1 MTAPPPLLEVRNLT
15 KRFPLRGAG
24 PLGGR
29 LGTVHAVEDV
39 SFALAPGETLA
50 VVGESGSGKTTLARM
65 IALLYRPSAGTIAF
79 DGRDVAHFSRREIKA
94 LRRNVQM
101 IFQDPNGA
109 LDPRMTV
116 EAIIAEP
123 LRIHRRGS
131 RAERARTVRRLMEAV
146 GLSPRLA
153 ERYPHEF
160 SGGQRQ
166 RIGIARA
173 LALEPR
179 LIVADEPVSALDVS
193 VQSQVLNLL
202 LDLREAHGL
211 AYLFIAH
218 DLAVVDHMADR
229 VAVMYAGRIV
239 EIAPRESLFA
249 RPAHPYTRA
258 LIAAA
263 PKLGAGKRKAADTP
277 AGEPPS
283 PIAPP
288 PGCAF
293 HARCPLAEARCRTE
307 RPALAPVGDGHRA
320 ACHFASLPD
329 AQEG

>member
-1 MTAPPPLLEVRNLT
+1 MSAAPLLEVQGLT
-15 KRFPLRGAG
+15 KRFRLRGG
-24 PLGGR
+24 
-29 LGTVHAVEDV
+29 GTVHAVEDA
-39 SFALAPGETLA
+39 SFAIAPGESLGL
-50 VVGESGSGKTTLARM
+50 VGESGSGKTTLARL

-79 DGRDVAHFSRREIKA
+79 DGRDVASLSRREIKG
-94 LRRNVQM
+94 LRRQIQM
-101 IFQDPNGA
+101 IFQDPFGA

-173 LALEPR
+173 LALDPR
-179 LIVADEPVSALDVS
+179 LVIADEPVSALDVS

-202 LDLREAHGL
+202 LDLREARGL

-218 DLAVVDHMADR
+218 DLAVVEQMADR

-239 EIAPRESLFA
+239 EIAPREALFA
-249 RPAHPYTRA
+249 APAHPYTRA

-263 PKLGAGKRKAADTP
+263 PRLGAGKRRPGDAP
-277 AGEPPS
+277 PGEPPS
-283 PIAPP
+283 LIAPP

-293 HARCPLAEARCRTE
+293 HPRCPLAEARCRVE
-307 RPALAPVGDGHRA
+307 RPALARVADDHRA
-320 ACHFASLPD
+320 ACHFAPRPNAGST
-329 AQEG
+329 